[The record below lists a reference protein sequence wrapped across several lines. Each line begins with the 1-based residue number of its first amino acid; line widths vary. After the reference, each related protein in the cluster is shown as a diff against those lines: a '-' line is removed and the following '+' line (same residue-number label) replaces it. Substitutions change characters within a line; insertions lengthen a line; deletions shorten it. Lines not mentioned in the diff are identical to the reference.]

1 MKFKLPALFHKKS
14 AGERLADKEAD
25 KAPPPAPKAPAID
38 FKQILVDFQTLDP
51 KDPGLW
57 PLAPRIVILL
67 GIFSALIAA
76 SWGFGNFGWS
86 VQIEEWEKKQAE
98 ESKLREDW
106 TGKKRQ
112 AVNLDGYKQQK
123 VEIERLFGELLK
135 QLPNQSEMG
144 DLLVDINKAAQS
156 RGLLVNLFRP
166 GGEATKDFYAEKPI
180 DLDLVGSYHELG
192 AFAGDIAD
200 MPRIVTLNDINLT
213 VDQRGVMTMK
223 TKAKTFRYLDEGEKA
238 KLRKPAGAKK

>member
-1 MKFKLPALFHKKS
+1 MKLKLPALFHKKS
-14 AGERLADKEAD
+14 AAERLAEKEAD
-25 KAPPPAPKAPAID
+25 KAPPPAAKVPPID
-38 FKQILVDFQTLDP
+38 FKQILLDFQTLDP

-57 PLAPRIVILL
+57 PLVPRVVILF
-67 GIFSALIAA
+67 GVFAGLIAA
-76 SWGFGNFGWS
+76 SWGFGAFGWS
-86 VQIEEWEKKQAE
+86 VQLDEWEKRQSE
-98 ESKLREDW
+98 EAKLREDW
-106 TGKKRQ
+106 IGKKRQ
-112 AVNLDGYKQQK
+112 AVNLDSFKQQK

-156 RGLLVNLFRP
+156 RGLLVNLFKP

-180 DLDLVGSYHELG
+180 DLDLVGNYHELG
-192 AFAGDIAD
+192 GFAGDIAD
-200 MPRIVTLNDINLT
+200 MPRIVTLNDISVS
-213 VDQRGVMTMK
+213 VDAKGMMTMK

>member
-1 MKFKLPALFHKKS
+1 MKLALPALFRKKS
-14 AGERLADKEAD
+14 AADRLAEKEAE
-25 KAPPPAPKAPAID
+25 KAPPPAPKPPAID

-57 PLAPRIVILL
+57 PLAPRIVILF
-67 GIFSALIAA
+67 GIFSGLMAA
-76 SWGFGNFGWS
+76 SWGFGAFGWS
-86 VQIEEWEKKQAE
+86 VQIEEWEKKQGE
-98 ESKLREDW
+98 EAKLREDW
-106 TGKKRQ
+106 IGKKRQ
-112 AVNLDGYKQQK
+112 AVNLDAFKQQK
-123 VEIERLFGELLK
+123 AEIERLFGELLK

-180 DLDLVGSYHELG
+180 DLDLVGSYHEFG

-200 MPRIVTLNDINLT
+200 MPRIVTLNDITLT